1 MNIQKNGS
9 HLVKYLCGIL
19 VTGIILSFFAVHIDT
34 AQAASAESKF
44 YAAERCAGNLQ
55 KDPGRQ
61 KYRDAWF
68 KCINGFLAVY
78 RHDPH
83 GPWAAAGLYHAGR
96 LYHELYGHSY
106 LKSDKQEALD
116 LLERVIKSYPSSSYK
131 QRAQTLLAK
140 IDDSRQTAKKENAD
154 KRENTDNEKNADNW
168 YQKAQAKYQRLKQ
181 NVRLQKYRDQW
192 LTCGSYYRKAYNAD
206 PQGKL
211 APAALFGLANSYKGL
226 YKWSQ
231 RPSDLQAA
239 ERAFQKLAT
248 EFPTSPYG
256 VQAKA
261 QLGIEIDAPSSEDAD
276 EIAAVIEDSS
286 AGGEK
291 TAPTEIND
299 TIPSVVEGLRFWSNP
314 RYTRVVIDANNNTD
328 FSFHELREDPS
339 IGKPQRIYID
349 VHNSRLSDSLQRV
362 VPIND
367 NLLSDARAGQYTPKT
382 VRVVVDIKSAKTY
395 KIFPLKNPFRI
406 VLDVWG
412 YNGDPPTIL
421 SPPLSGSGTAE
432 ATSKLPPSA
441 LVKQLALGVRR
452 VVIDPGHGGKDGGAP
467 GYYKGVN
474 EKDIVLSISKRLAEL
489 VRSELNCEAIL
500 TRTADTTLTL
510 EERTAIANT
519 QNADLFISIHTN
531 ASRDKRAYGIET
543 FILNLATDDEAIRV
557 AAMENATSMKNISD
571 LDSILKDLMQNVKVN
586 ESTRLATYV
595 QQAAFRRLD
604 AKYDMIKNK
613 GVKKAPFYVLFGA
626 EMPSILVETSFIS
639 NSRECKRL
647 TSTDYQEV
655 LCRGIIEGIKR
666 YMDETNPLANRIIN
680 EDQVLYSSGG

>member
-1 MNIQKNGS
+1 MRNPYFRNRPSIFVNS
-9 HLVKYLCGIL
+9 
-19 VTGIILSFFAVHIDT
+19 
-34 AQAASAESKF
+34 AQAASAETKF
-44 YAAERCAGNLQ
+44 YAAERCFGKLEQ
-55 KDPGRQ
+55 DPGRQ
-61 KYRDAWF
+61 KYRDAWM

-83 GPWAAAGLYHAGR
+83 GPWAAAGLYNAGR
-96 LYHELYGHSY
+96 MYHGLYNHSFMT
-106 LKSDKQEALD
+106 SDKQQALD
-116 LLERVIKSYPSSSYK
+116 LLNRVIKSYPSSRYK
-131 QRAQTLLAK
+131 KRAQTLLAK
-140 IDDSRQTAKKENAD
+140 IDGRQTAIKD
-154 KRENTDNEKNADNW
+154 KADNENIAVNC

-181 NVRLQKYRDQW
+181 NVRLQKYRDKW
-192 LTCGSYYRKAYNAD
+192 LSCASYYRKAYKAD
-206 PQGKL
+206 PNGDL
-211 APAALFGLANSYKGL
+211 APAALFGLASSYKGL

-231 RPSDLQAA
+231 RSGDLREA
-239 ERAFQKLAT
+239 EQTLQKLAT

-256 VQAKA
+256 IQANA
-261 QLGIEIDAPSSEDAD
+261 HLGTKTLPSKDTD
-276 EIAAVIEDSS
+276 TIAAVIKDTS
-286 AGGEK
+286 ADRKK
-291 TAPTEIND
+291 TEPSARDNQA
-299 TIPSVVEGLRFWSNP
+299 PSVVEGLRFWSNP
-314 RYTRVVIDANNNTD
+314 RYTRVVIDADQNTD

-367 NLLSDARAGQYTPKT
+367 NLLSDARAGQYTAKT

-395 KIFPLKNPFRI
+395 KIFPLKNPFRV

-412 YNGDPPTIL
+412 YNGDPQ
-421 SPPLSGSGTAE
+421 PPSTPPAGSQIADSS
-432 ATSKLPPSA
+432 SKLPPSA

-474 EKDIVLSISKRLAEL
+474 EKDVVLSISKRLAQM
-489 VRSELNCEAIL
+489 VRSELHCEAIL
-500 TRTADTTLTL
+500 TRTADTTLSL

-531 ASRDKRAYGIET
+531 ASRNKNAYGIET

-604 AKYDMIKNK
+604 GKYDKIRNK

-626 EMPSILVETSFIS
+626 DMPSILIETSFIS
-639 NSRECKRL
+639 NPRECKRL
-647 TSTDYQEV
+647 TSSAYQEM

-666 YMDETNPLANRIIN
+666 YMDETNPLANRTLN
-680 EDQVLYSSGG
+680 NDQVTFSRGG

>member
-9 HLVKYLCGIL
+9 YKIRWLCGIL
-19 VTGIILSFFAVHIDT
+19 VVGVILSIHIDT

-44 YAAERCAGNLQ
+44 YAAERCAGDLQ

-96 LYHELYGHSY
+96 MYNELYGHSY

-116 LLERVIKSYPSSSYK
+116 LLERVIKSYPSSGYK
-131 QRAQTLLAK
+131 QRAQMLLAK
-140 IDDSRQTAKKENAD
+140 IDDSRQMVKK
-154 KRENTDNEKNADNW
+154 ENTDNEKNADSW

-192 LTCGSYYRKAYNAD
+192 LTCGSYYRKAYNAN

-211 APAALFGLANSYKGL
+211 APAALFGLASSYKGL

-231 RPSDLQAA
+231 RSGDLQEA

-256 VQAKA
+256 VQANA
-261 QLGIEIDAPSSEDAD
+261 QLGIEIEAQPSEDAD
-276 EIAAVIEDSS
+276 EIAAVIEDSW
-286 AGGEK
+286 AGGDK
-291 TAPTEIND
+291 TAPTENND
-299 TIPSVVEGLRFWSNP
+299 KIPSVVEGLRFWSNP
-314 RYTRVVIDANNNTD
+314 RYTRVVIDANNNTE

-339 IGKPQRIYID
+339 IRKPQRIYID

-421 SPPLSGSGTAE
+421 SPPLAGSETAE
-432 ATSKLPPSA
+432 ATFKLPPSA

-467 GYYKGVN
+467 GYYKGIN
-474 EKDIVLSISKRLAEL
+474 EKDVVLAISKRLAEL

-500 TRTADTTLTL
+500 TRTADTTLSL

-531 ASRDKRAYGIET
+531 ASRDKQAYGIET

-586 ESTRLATYV
+586 ESTRLAAYV

-604 AKYDMIKNK
+604 AKYDKIKNK

-626 EMPSILVETSFIS
+626 DMPSILVETSFIS

-647 TSTDYQEV
+647 TSTAYQEM

-666 YMDETNPLANRIIN
+666 YMDETNPLANRVIN
-680 EDQVLYSSGG
+680 EDQVSYSSGG